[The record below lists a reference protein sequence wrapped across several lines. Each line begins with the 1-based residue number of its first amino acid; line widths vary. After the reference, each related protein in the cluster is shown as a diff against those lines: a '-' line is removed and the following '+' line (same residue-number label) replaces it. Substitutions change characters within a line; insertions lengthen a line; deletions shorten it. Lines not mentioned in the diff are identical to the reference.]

1 MESVDDV
8 ASYSGVTLA
17 LAVAPVVHDISVLR
31 NPGPELDSA
40 LHNRWSLNEAQVE
53 GESAKDFFVS
63 NTGGLA

>member
-40 LHNRWSLNEAQVE
+40 LHNR
-53 GESAKDFFVS
+53 
-63 NTGGLA
+63 